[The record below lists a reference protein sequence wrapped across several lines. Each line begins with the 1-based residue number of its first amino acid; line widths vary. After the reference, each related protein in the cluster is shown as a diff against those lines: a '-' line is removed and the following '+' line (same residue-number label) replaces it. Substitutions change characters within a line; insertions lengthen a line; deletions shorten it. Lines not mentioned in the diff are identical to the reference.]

1 MAAGIVIVR
10 EAGGFV
16 TDVTGGEDMFG
27 TGSIVA
33 ANDRIHGEFLAELK
47 DLREASK

>member
-16 TDVTGGEDMFG
+16 TDVDGGNDMLG
-27 TGSIVA
+27 TGSVVA
-33 ANDRIHGEFLAELK
+33 ANDRIQGEFLSVLK
-47 DLREASK
+47 KARKPI